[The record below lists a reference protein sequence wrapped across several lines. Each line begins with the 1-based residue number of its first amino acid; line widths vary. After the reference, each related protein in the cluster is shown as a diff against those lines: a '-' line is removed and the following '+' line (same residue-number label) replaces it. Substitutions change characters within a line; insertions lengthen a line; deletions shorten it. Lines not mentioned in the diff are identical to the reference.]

1 MKKTISNLFLLFFL
15 MGCSILSDAQVQR
28 GMDIDGEM
36 AADESGFSVSLADP
50 YTIAV
55 GARRN
60 TGNGSNAGHVRV
72 FSWDGSSWEQ
82 KGEDIDGE
90 ASDDQ
95 SGFVVDMP
103 DSNTVAIGA
112 RLNDDNGTDA
122 GHVRIYHWIDN
133 EWTQKGPD
141 IDGEAAGDNSGWS
154 LSMCDANTV
163 AIGAHSNNGGATSSG
178 HVRVYTWDGTA
189 WIQQGTDIDGEMAND
204 DFGYS
209 VSLSDPNTLAV
220 GARSSNGNGSSSGH
234 ASVYHFNGTDWIQK
248 GINIIGVAEGDQF
261 GQSVSLPDSNTLAVG
276 APGNDANGAGAGQ
289 VRIFSWDGTSWGQKG
304 ANLDG
309 EAASDQF
316 GYNLSMAD
324 SNTLAIGGRN
334 NDENGENSGHVRIYK
349 WKKGM
354 WSQEGID
361 INGESGGDLSGFS
374 VDMPHP
380 SVVAVGAFRN
390 DGNGVDAGHARVFCL
405 TNHDSLT
412 VTACESY
419 ASPSGKFLDVTGVY
433 MDTLINSA
441 GCDSM
446 FTIDL
451 TVVKINNAV
460 TRIDKTLKSEAIDVS
475 YQWVVCPENT
485 PINGE
490 VNQTLTPSTDG
501 SYAVILSKNGCLSVS
516 ACKSNLG
523 LSVLQ
528 NSTTSPI
535 SVYPNPTSDII
546 HIQMKAEF
554 SGTKYTLYSSTGIAV
569 LSGELEGVETTIN
582 LKNLAEG
589 LYLISLGDEA
599 KQTVRV
605 IKE

>member
-90 ASDDQ
+90 APDDQ

>member
-1 MKKTISNLFLLFFL
+1 
-15 MGCSILSDAQVQR
+15 MGCSFLSDAQVQR

-90 ASDDQ
+90 APDDQ

-163 AIGAHSNNGGATSSG
+163 AIGARSNNGGATSSG

-234 ASVYHFNGTDWIQK
+234 ASVYRFNGTDWIQK

-261 GQSVSLPDSNTLAVG
+261 GQSVSF
-276 APGNDANGAGAGQ
+276 
-289 VRIFSWDGTSWGQKG
+289 I
-304 ANLDG
+304 
-309 EAASDQF
+309 
-316 GYNLSMAD
+316 
-324 SNTLAIGGRN
+324 
-334 NDENGENSGHVRIYK
+334 
-349 WKKGM
+349 
-354 WSQEGID
+354 
-361 INGESGGDLSGFS
+361 
-374 VDMPHP
+374 
-380 SVVAVGAFRN
+380 
-390 DGNGVDAGHARVFCL
+390 
-405 TNHDSLT
+405 
-412 VTACESY
+412 
-419 ASPSGKFLDVTGVY
+419 
-433 MDTLINSA
+433 
-441 GCDSM
+441 
-446 FTIDL
+446 
-451 TVVKINNAV
+451 
-460 TRIDKTLKSEAIDVS
+460 
-475 YQWVVCPENT
+475 
-485 PINGE
+485 
-490 VNQTLTPSTDG
+490 
-501 SYAVILSKNGCLSVS
+501 
-516 ACKSNLG
+516 
-523 LSVLQ
+523 
-528 NSTTSPI
+528 
-535 SVYPNPTSDII
+535 
-546 HIQMKAEF
+546 
-554 SGTKYTLYSSTGIAV
+554 
-569 LSGELEGVETTIN
+569 
-582 LKNLAEG
+582 
-589 LYLISLGDEA
+589 
-599 KQTVRV
+599 
-605 IKE
+605 

>member
-1 MKKTISNLFLLFFL
+1 
-15 MGCSILSDAQVQR
+15 MGCSFLSDAQVQR

-90 ASDDQ
+90 APDDQ

-234 ASVYHFNGTDWIQK
+234 ASVYRFNGTDWIQK

-261 GQSVSLPDSNTLAVG
+261 GQSVSF
-276 APGNDANGAGAGQ
+276 
-289 VRIFSWDGTSWGQKG
+289 I
-304 ANLDG
+304 
-309 EAASDQF
+309 
-316 GYNLSMAD
+316 
-324 SNTLAIGGRN
+324 
-334 NDENGENSGHVRIYK
+334 
-349 WKKGM
+349 
-354 WSQEGID
+354 
-361 INGESGGDLSGFS
+361 
-374 VDMPHP
+374 
-380 SVVAVGAFRN
+380 
-390 DGNGVDAGHARVFCL
+390 
-405 TNHDSLT
+405 
-412 VTACESY
+412 
-419 ASPSGKFLDVTGVY
+419 
-433 MDTLINSA
+433 
-441 GCDSM
+441 
-446 FTIDL
+446 
-451 TVVKINNAV
+451 
-460 TRIDKTLKSEAIDVS
+460 
-475 YQWVVCPENT
+475 
-485 PINGE
+485 
-490 VNQTLTPSTDG
+490 
-501 SYAVILSKNGCLSVS
+501 
-516 ACKSNLG
+516 
-523 LSVLQ
+523 
-528 NSTTSPI
+528 
-535 SVYPNPTSDII
+535 
-546 HIQMKAEF
+546 
-554 SGTKYTLYSSTGIAV
+554 
-569 LSGELEGVETTIN
+569 
-582 LKNLAEG
+582 
-589 LYLISLGDEA
+589 
-599 KQTVRV
+599 
-605 IKE
+605 